1 MFSKLRPLIFKV
13 DPEKAHTLA
22 IKSLKFNLIPNV
34 FDENKND
41 SIFQTKIFNKV
52 LDNPIGM
59 AAGFD
64 KNAEV
69 YNALFKLG
77 FGFVEVGTITPLKQ
91 YGNPKPRVFR
101 LVEDKALINRLGFN
115 NHGAEIVK
123 DRIKRNKKL
132 GLLGINIGPN
142 KDTSDR
148 LNDYL
153 IGLKTFHEEADYI
166 TINISSPN
174 TENLRNFHEGGKLQ
188 DLLKSVITE
197 KKNLNSN
204 IPIAVKVSP
213 DISEN
218 QVNQITEIL
227 LENEINV
234 VIVSNT
240 SDATRDK
247 LSNIQRHQ
255 KGGLSGKPIEEKSNI
270 LINKFYKLLK
280 GKIKIIGV
288 GGVDSGQAAYD
299 KFIAGADFVQLYTG
313 MVFKGPNIAG
323 IIKKDLKELLI
334 RDGVKNYT
342 EIVGNKTL
350 T

>member
-101 LVEDKALINRLGFN
+101 LVEDEALINRLGFN

-197 KKNLNSN
+197 KKILNSN

-213 DISEN
+213 DISED
-218 QVNQITEIL
+218 QVNKITEIL
-227 LENEINV
+227 LENEINI

-299 KFIAGADFVQLYTG
+299 KFMAGADFVQLYTG

>member
-1 MFSKLRPLIFKV
+1 MFSKIRSLIFKL

-22 IKSLKFNLIPNV
+22 IKSLKLNLIPSV

-41 SIFQTKIFNKV
+41 PIFQTTIFEKN

-91 YGNPKPRVFR
+91 YGNPKPRVCR
-101 LVEDKALINRLGFN
+101 LVEDEALINRLGFN

-142 KDTSDR
+142 KDSSDR

-153 IGLKTFHEEADYI
+153 IGLKTFYDDADYI

-174 TENLRNFHEGGKLQ
+174 TENLRSFHEGNKLQ
-188 DLLKSVITE
+188 DLLKSIMTE
-197 KKNLNSN
+197 RKNLKSN
-204 IPIAVKVSP
+204 VPIAVKVSP
-213 DISEN
+213 DINDE
-218 QVNQITEIL
+218 QVSQITEIL
-227 LENEINV
+227 LEHEIKAI
-234 VIVSNT
+234 IVSNT
-240 SDATRDK
+240 SEATRDK
-247 LSNIQRHQ
+247 LGNIQRHQ

-288 GGVDSGQAAYD
+288 GGVDSGQTAYD
-299 KFIAGADFVQLYTG
+299 KFVAGADFIQLYTG

-342 EIVGNKTL
+342 EIIGNKTL
-350 T
+350 S

>member
-101 LVEDKALINRLGFN
+101 LVEDEALINRLGFN

-213 DISEN
+213 DISED

-227 LENEINV
+227 LENEINI

>member
-1 MFSKLRPLIFKV
+1 MFSKIRSLIFKV

-22 IKSLKFNLIPNV
+22 IKSLKFNLFPNV

-41 SIFQTKIFNKV
+41 PIFQTKIFDKD

-69 YNALFKLG
+69 YNSLFKLG

-101 LVEDKALINRLGFN
+101 LVEEEALINRLGFN
-115 NHGAEIVK
+115 NQGAEIVK
-123 DRIKRNKKL
+123 ERIKRNTKL
-132 GLLGINIGPN
+132 GLLGINVGPN
-142 KDTSDR
+142 KDSSDR

-153 IGLKTFHEEADYI
+153 IGLKTFYDEADYI

-174 TENLRNFHEGGKLQ
+174 TENLRTFHEGNKLQ
-188 DLLKSVITE
+188 DLLKSIME
-197 KKNLNSN
+197 ERKNLKSN

-213 DISEN
+213 DISED
-218 QVNQITEIL
+218 QVNQVSEIL
-227 LENEINV
+227 LDHEIKAI
-234 VIVSNT
+234 IVSNT
-240 SDATRDK
+240 SEATRDK

-299 KFIAGADFVQLYTG
+299 KFIAGADLVQLYTG

-350 T
+350 S